1 MRRIRFFWGKERAVF
16 LFCYK
21 QCARFPM
28 NTTGTLVS
36 QLCSLGILHS
46 ATALMSRLNETTNG
60 TALLCYAII
69 GHLHTSLCSLGILH
83 SATALMSRL
92 NETTNGTALLCYA
105 IIGHLHTS
113 LYSLGILHSATALM
127 IRFKET
133 ANGTALLCYAIM
145 RTLTQCNSTL
155 SKSAICHAAITQG
168 IPAKCF
174 CFCG

>member
-1 MRRIRFFWGKERAVF
+1 MQAIGKLKADGKRQCHLRKGMRRIRFFWGKERAVF

-83 SATALMSRL
+83 SATALM
-92 NETTNGTALLCYA
+92 
-105 IIGHLHTS
+105 
-113 LYSLGILHSATALM
+113 